1 MSKEKLYRTCEPF
14 IQIDGSLARKYG
26 GTGLG
31 LALVKKLVELH
42 GGHIKVESE
51 PGDGSKFTFAIPIRP
66 DPSML

>member
-1 MSKEKLYRTCEPF
+1 
-14 IQIDGSLARKYG
+14 
-26 GTGLG
+26 LG